1 MGVRHSHLAMNLL
14 VLRCKFYAI
23 VAIVR
28 YCTRDSSPTENCEG
42 FCLVLCNQLLRARPC
57 ATNSCCESVLCLSS
71 CSSKT
76 LLSLAH
82 GMFMPILHGRHL
94 VSRPPGREGDMLR
107 VCSNSAV
114 VHTPAIANLH
124 RQDWCKLCGCNPFK
138 EVCTLCYHGV
148 RTQSSYGQGPETSA
162 KMPVGALQRLHN
174 LGNCFLGSIHNPR
187 RPAGSDVP
195 SEVNL
200 VKLL

>member
-1 MGVRHSHLAMNLL
+1 MQ
-14 VLRCKFYAI
+14 VLRYCS
-23 VAIVR
+23 
-28 YCTRDSSPTENCEG
+28 YCTLLYARFKPNRELRGLLSRFVQSAAEGAAVRNQFVLRERSVFVILQQQNSSVTRPRHVYAHPARSSPRLSAAWSG
-42 FCLVLCNQLLRARPC
+42 PAR
-57 ATNSCCESVLCLSS
+57 
-71 CSSKT
+71 K
-76 LLSLAH
+76 
-82 GMFMPILHGRHL
+82 
-94 VSRPPGREGDMLR
+94 REGDMLR